1 MQDFWGVVQVLTV
14 LARDFML
21 NVSAYVDIIYGF
33 ASVGAGGFMLESLW
47 LGLGPEPKPEKPE

>member
-1 MQDFWGVVQVLTV
+1 MTV